1 MEKKSRNPS
10 KLKPKFV
17 PNTKVAQTSR
27 QFLEDIFL
35 RNGYVKIRN
44 PQKWEQRRSN
54 GYRKGFE
61 IRFVSNDK
69 EELHKIQDA
78 ISALGF
84 KVCKPYNKARHMIQP
99 LYGKDITLQFQDL
112 KKQTLSRL
120 IPITSE
126 KNSMLI
132 TRTV

>member
-10 KLKPKFV
+10 QLKPKFL
-17 PNTKVAQTSR
+17 PNTKVAQTSK

-35 RNGYVKIRN
+35 KNGYVKIRD

-61 IRFVSNDK
+61 IRFVCNDK
-69 EELHKIQDA
+69 EQLQKIQSA

-84 KVCKPYNKARHMIQP
+84 KVCKPFNKARHMIQP
-99 LYGKDITLQFQDL
+99 LYGKDITLHFQDL
-112 KKQTLSRL
+112 KKQTSSRI
-120 IPITSE
+120 IPLTSE
-126 KNSMLI
+126 K
-132 TRTV
+132 